1 MVINIILA
9 ILVLSIIIIIH
20 EFGHFIVAKANGIT
34 VVEFSL
40 GFGPKLIH
48 FKKGETEYS
57 LKLLPFGGACI
68 MLGEDFL
75 EADDE
80 QEDTT
85 EGNNTGKAGSE
96 LDNDF
101 CNGKTAED
109 NGFGNASRY
118 SSDNTS
124 AGSYMSEK
132 KKQEALE
139 AGYDMSKSF
148 ANKSVWARIAV
159 IAAGPIFNFI
169 LAFVCSVVII
179 GSIGYDPCMVEV
191 VYDNSPAVSAG
202 LQEGDKIIKVNNQK
216 ITFYRD
222 YSFYRV
228 YHADDTMNITY
239 ERDGQKYTTTLTPEY
254 VKQQKYQMGVTLEQ
268 NGTIAGVSDGTPAQK
283 AGIKKG
289 DIITAVNGVA
299 VDGST
304 KIIELVGQ
312 CNGESVDIT
321 INRDGNTMQLN
332 VTPDS
337 VENEYYYTGFAS
349 YGARQK
355 VSPISVIGYAFK
367 EVGYSVNT
375 VVKSLGMMFTGQVGI
390 NDLSGPVGTVSAMSN
405 IVEESKADGTFYVIL
420 NLLNLAGLISAN
432 LGVMN
437 LLPIPALDGG
447 RLVFLILEVLRGKPV
462 KKEHEGMVHFVG
474 MIFLFVLMIYVMF
487 KDIRGLF

>member
-1 MVINIILA
+1 
-9 ILVLSIIIIIH
+9 
-20 EFGHFIVAKANGIT
+20 
-34 VVEFSL
+34 
-40 GFGPKLIH
+40 
-48 FKKGETEYS
+48 
-57 LKLLPFGGACI
+57 
-68 MLGEDFL
+68 
-75 EADDE
+75 
-80 QEDTT
+80 
-85 EGNNTGKAGSE
+85 
-96 LDNDF
+96 
-101 CNGKTAED
+101 
-109 NGFGNASRY
+109 
-118 SSDNTS
+118 
-124 AGSYMSEK
+124 
-132 KKQEALE
+132 
-139 AGYDMSKSF
+139 
-148 ANKSVWARIAV
+148 
-159 IAAGPIFNFI
+159 
-169 LAFVCSVVII
+169 
-179 GSIGYDPCMVEV
+179 
-191 VYDNSPAVSAG
+191 
-202 LQEGDKIIKVNNQK
+202 
-216 ITFYRD
+216 
-222 YSFYRV
+222 
-228 YHADDTMNITY
+228 MNITY

-355 VSPISVIGYAFK
+355 VSP
-367 EVGYSVNT
+367 
-375 VVKSLGMMFTGQVGI
+375 KSLGMMFTGQVGI

-462 KKEHEGMVHFVG
+462 KKEHEGMIHFVG